1 MVNRSWQLL
10 CAAILALAAAVSG
23 CSPAPPEPYTKP
35 TRYASPEQIELEFR
49 GKTFVLGDN
58 TQVAMV
64 RAPNWPKDRW
74 LRLPFWLGIDVLVPG
89 VLQPREGDYYVISEA
104 RLIKPLDQPGQ
115 WIIAAGSALIKKE
128 AVFVTTKTHYLSRGK
143 ILPTIVQFTGMR
155 AFRYA
160 GKEVKLPVL
169 TEVSLPMK
177 WTLGGPVPP
186 SYARYRVSGEF
197 PG

>member
-1 MVNRSWQLL
+1 M
-10 CAAILALAAAVSG
+10 LALAAAMSG
-23 CSPAPPEPYTKP
+23 CSPAPPAPYTKP
-35 TRYASPEQIELEFR
+35 TRYASPERIELEFR

-58 TQVAMV
+58 TAVAMV
-64 RAPNWPKDRW
+64 RAPEWPRDRW

-89 VLQPREGDYYVISEA
+89 VLQPKEGNYYVISEA
-104 RLIKPLDQPGQ
+104 RLIKPLDPPGQ

-128 AVFVTTKTHYLSRGK
+128 AVFVTTKTQYLTRGK

-155 AFRYA
+155 AFPYA

-169 TEVSLPMK
+169 REVSLPMK